1 MKPVKSMFEKEM
13 IDETQ
18 ELYYPAIR
26 RAIVGSGFKAYVAHE
41 FVPKRDPL
49 TSLAQAI
56 EICDV

>member
-1 MKPVKSMFEKEM
+1 YHTGGNPGRHE

-18 ELYYPAIR
+18 ELYYPATM
-26 RAIVGSGFKAYVAHE
+26 RAIADTGFTGYVAHE

-49 TSLAQAI
+49 TSLAQGI

>member
-1 MKPVKSMFEKEM
+1 MFEKEI